1 MSGQSFIPA
10 IILLSTAVGCST
22 SKTGM
27 TVSPSEGGTAVGWNH
42 RHEVEKTD
50 TTTTILLPGQSNP
63 GGIRGGGQSAE
74 IPKVRIYK
82 TNGNYADNVP
92 VTLDA
97 SRTKLLSFPAPSD
110 LRGSAPVKLDN
121 GFLLDR
127 RGVGPATAFTRWT
140 YEEYS
145 ALPSAPGTKEIMDN
159 LIPGAAVTELYE
171 MPFTIGTPDAAER
184 CNELIKEGLPGCTP
198 LLQSVELK

>member
-1 MSGQSFIPA
+1 MSGHSIIPA
-10 IILLSTAVGCST
+10 IILLSTAAGCST
-22 SKTGM
+22 SKTAV
-27 TVSPSEGGTAVGWNH
+27 TVSPSEGGTAVGWSH

-50 TTTTILLPGQSNP
+50 TTTTILVPGQINP
-63 GGIRGGGQSAE
+63 GGIRGGRPSTE

-82 TNGNYADNVP
+82 TNGNYAANVP

-97 SRTKLLSFPAPSD
+97 SRTKLISFPAPSD
-110 LRGSAPVKLDN
+110 LQGCEPVELDN

-140 YEEYS
+140 YKEYS
-145 ALPSAPGTKEIMDN
+145 ALPSTPATEEIMDN

-171 MPFTIGTPDAAER
+171 MPFTIGTPDAVER
-184 CNELIKEGLPGCTP
+184 CNRLIAEELSGCTP
-198 LLQSVELK
+198 LLQAVQLK